1 MNGWLCEA
9 VAMCFI
15 FNPDAMSSFQK
26 QRRNIATAESAMG
39 TMWRQERL
47 DIAWV
52 SKYTDNEDE
61 SVGFGVGWDG

>member
-1 MNGWLCEA
+1 
-9 VAMCFI
+9 MCFI

-39 TMWRQERL
+39 TVRREERL

-52 SKYTDNEDE
+52 GKHHDSGDE
-61 SVGFGVGWDG
+61 SVGVGVGWDG